1 MKHDLVEIAR
11 ISSPCGL
18 KGKMWI
24 THGDSVERLC
34 SYTHLIIG
42 DQGVPRKILSCTPR
56 KGRCVL
62 KLEGIDDIGQVEAI
76 RGETL
81 YITTSQLEP
90 LKEDE
95 FYWKDL
101 LGMQVVDEQGTELGE
116 IVRIFSTG
124 SNDVYVVNPD
134 KNITSPPPG
143 TSSGDFPGEAA
154 CGDRLIAAR
163 RPARLI
169 PLSRPL

>member
-1 MKHDLVEIAR
+1 MKHDLIEIAR
-11 ISSPCGL
+11 ISSPKGL

-24 THGDSVERLC
+24 TPYGDSVERLC

-42 DQGVPRKILSCTPR
+42 DQGVPRKILSCTPHR
-56 KGRCVL
+56 GRCVL

-76 RGETL
+76 KGEPL
-81 YITTSQLEP
+81 SITAGQLEP

-101 LGMQVVDEQGTELGE
+101 LGMKVVDEQGMELGE

-134 KNITSPPPG
+134 KEYYIPATRDIVKEISPEERRVVID
-143 TSSGDFPGEAA
+143 SSLLEGLLD
-154 CGDRLIAAR
+154 
-163 RPARLI
+163 
-169 PLSRPL
+169 

>member
-1 MKHDLVEIAR
+1 MKHDLVEIAM
-11 ISSPCGL
+11 ISSPSGL

-24 THGDSVERLC
+24 TPYGDSVERLC

-81 YITTSQLEP
+81 YITTGQLEP

-134 KNITSPPPG
+134 KEYYIPATRDVVKEISLEKRRVVID
-143 TSSGDFPGEAA
+143 SSLLEGLLD
-154 CGDRLIAAR
+154 
-163 RPARLI
+163 
-169 PLSRPL
+169 